1 MDHGGGQA
9 GTQVFTKRPGNDIY
23 HADQEYGGITEDL
36 KLQCRAAEHKEQGN
50 SRAGPAVRLQHQV
63 LAERA
68 EIAEHRAQHHTDQ
81 QGGKTEGEGTHR
93 DLQLADGNRQDDA
106 ADNEGVPV
114 PVGMEKALQP
124 GQHQAYQS
132 AEGERQEY
140 LHERFQDQGSD
151 IGISVFQGLRD
162 AEGNGKDDQ
171 AYRVIQGNHRQQH
184 IRHRSF
190 GFVLADYHQGG
201 GRGGG
206 RSDCAQGYS
215 YGHRQQVRHDKV
227 QGNQRR
233 VHAQGGKAG
242 LDDADHRSLFARLL
256 QG

>member
-1 MDHGGGQA
+1 MQNTVPSIIQTSREEKPKVKEPTGIFSWLTA
-9 GTQVFTKRPGNDIY
+9 TVRMTLPTMRAFRFRWEWKKRSSQV
-23 HADQEYGGITEDL
+23 
-36 KLQCRAAEHKEQGN
+36 
-50 SRAGPAVRLQHQV
+50 S
-63 LAERA
+63 
-68 EIAEHRAQHHTDQ
+68 
-81 QGGKTEGEGTHR
+81 
-93 DLQLADGNRQDDA
+93 
-106 ADNEGVPV
+106 
-114 PVGMEKALQP
+114 
-124 GQHQAYQS
+124 
-132 AEGERQEY
+132 RQEY